1 MCDSGK
7 GELQTFWL
15 TSVAAD
21 SENICPKSSK
31 VCPGRATHFID
42 PESLRN
48 VASDIRCSISYSD
61 QQVVLTIN
69 KPH

>member
-15 TSVAAD
+15 TSIAAD
-21 SENICPKSSK
+21 SENICPKSPID
-31 VCPGRATHFID
+31 CAGRATHFID
-42 PESLRN
+42 PESLHN
-48 VASDIRCSISYSD
+48 VASDKRCSISYPD